1 MWRSIQKAHKPKQNC
16 ASRQASRLQDG
27 LTGSVDAQII
37 SIWIYRRLKKSH
49 RFYAMTKQSQQ
60 NNISEELA
68 LFLNEMGLV
77 EEREEHIATREE
89 YVVWLP
95 TYEGEEPPF

>member
-1 MWRSIQKAHKPKQNC
+1 MKTQRDDIP
-16 ASRQASRLQDG
+16 
-27 LTGSVDAQII
+27 
-37 SIWIYRRLKKSH
+37 
-49 RFYAMTKQSQQ
+49 
-60 NNISEELA
+60 EELA

-77 EEREEHIATREE
+77 EEREEHIDTREE

>member
-1 MWRSIQKAHKPKQNC
+1 MKTQRDDIPEK
-16 ASRQASRLQDG
+16 
-27 LTGSVDAQII
+27 
-37 SIWIYRRLKKSH
+37 
-49 RFYAMTKQSQQ
+49 
-60 NNISEELA
+60 LA

-77 EEREEHIATREE
+77 KEREEHIATREE

>member
-1 MWRSIQKAHKPKQNC
+1 
-16 ASRQASRLQDG
+16 
-27 LTGSVDAQII
+27 
-37 SIWIYRRLKKSH
+37 
-49 RFYAMTKQSQQ
+49 MTKQSQQ

-89 YVVWLP
+89 YAVWLP

>member
-1 MWRSIQKAHKPKQNC
+1 
-16 ASRQASRLQDG
+16 
-27 LTGSVDAQII
+27 
-37 SIWIYRRLKKSH
+37 
-49 RFYAMTKQSQQ
+49 MTKQSQQ
-60 NNISEELA
+60 NNIPEELA
-68 LFLNEMGLV
+68 LFLSEMGLV